1 MHRLTKSKPYQIN
14 LKRLK
19 ILVASYL
26 ILVLQSQA
34 QITVKTIH
42 QDTNPLVDS
51 LVKTLAG
58 FGVSIFNVSSNLKP
72 STKAIGTFKAVQGSF
87 PVTKGLVMSTG
98 FVDSIAKSNKAK
110 TISTRMDYSDTVEG
124 TSIGRQLLQGILNQ
138 QTSTGNPQKST
149 EISTIKFDLLPT
161 KLFLKFQDVGSI
173 RQK

>member
-1 MHRLTKSKPYQIN
+1 M
-14 LKRLK
+14 
-19 ILVASYL
+19 
-26 ILVLQSQA
+26 
-34 QITVKTIH
+34 
-42 QDTNPLVDS
+42 VDS

-110 TISTRMDYSDTVEG
+110 TLSTRMDYSDTVEG